1 MDGNLYIAL
10 CDDEKYVHERNDKM
24 VKKYFTE
31 KNCEYGMVHF
41 FSAKELLESEEKFNV
56 LLLDINM
63 PDMDGIEAAQRL
75 ADQGRQYKII
85 IITGKP
91 ERFKEAFKI
100 GAYRFVTK
108 PVDKD
113 EFNEALD
120 DVTKSLMGYCK
131 VQVRFQKSLCQ
142 VFQFDIDYIEAC
154 GDYVKIYIDN
164 KIFESDRTLK
174 SWKYEL
180 DERLF
185 IDCHKS
191 YIVNLG
197 KVKQVCKNKLV
208 LKNGKE
214 VLVSRRR
221 HSDVIQKF
229 MEYDINRH

>member
-1 MDGNLYIAL
+1 MDGNIYIAL
-10 CDDEKYVHERNDKM
+10 CDDEKYVHERIGGMIKE
-24 VKKYFTE
+24 YFAE
-31 KNCEYGMVHF
+31 KNCVYGMLHF

-56 LLLDINM
+56 LLLDIDM

-75 ADQGRQYKII
+75 IDQGRQYRII
-85 IITGKP
+85 MLTGKP

-108 PVDKD
+108 PVDKG

-120 DVTKSLMGYCK
+120 DVSRSLMGYCK
-131 VQVRFQKSLCQ
+131 TQVRFRNSLCQ

-164 KIFESDRTLK
+164 RICESDRTLK
-174 SWKYEL
+174 SWKDEL

-185 IDCHKS
+185 TDCHKS

-197 KVKQVCKNKLV
+197 KVKQAFKNKLV

-214 VLVSRRR
+214 VPVSRRR
-221 HSDVIQKF
+221 HSNVIQKF